1 MVSYA
6 CGFHQSET
14 GKYFAWIITAII
26 LLLIIEVS
34 NNWHYPTT
42 DAGRFTSFFAA
53 VRADLSNSA
62 LTSQLMQARRNYK
75 YWLTGLTQHA
85 LAMKNPYLNGRKLAL
100 KFPFAR
106 SVKDV
111 KSAWMVFDQTCSQP
125 DESVFILGSEEI
137 NVCLILQFEYKFL
150 VDTIVLTRQ

>member
-1 MVSYA
+1 MSESSKRHSKFLSLIFILK
-6 CGFHQSET
+6 GFNQT
-14 GKYFAWIITAII
+14 GKYFEWIITAII

-42 DAGRFTSFFAA
+42 DAGRFTSFFTA
-53 VRADLSNSA
+53 VRADQSNYA
-62 LTSQLMQARRNYK
+62 FTSQLMQARRK
-75 YWLTGLTQHA
+75 H
-85 LAMKNPYLNGRKLAL
+85 KLAL
-100 KFPFAR
+100 KFLFPR
-106 SVKDV
+106 SVKDI